1 MANINVSAQ
10 SGFVQLYLS
19 TTTNVNTS
27 SVITSTSTGVL
38 LVPALQDVTVTNNNG
53 VFRWKQLDE
62 LGQKVAVTPA
72 TNSVNLTLV
81 LDDTAFYGST
91 GALPQTGATAVQSG
105 MFNLSNEKTR
115 VYFKLY
121 WGGTGNT
128 EAVYGS
134 AFLSGLAPKVTPDQP
149 VWISPLILEVD
160 GRYTVSAT

>member
-1 MANINVSAQ
+1 MANINVSA
-10 SGFVQLYLS
+10 SADFVKLFIS
-19 TTTNVNTS
+19 TSTNVTTS

-38 LVPALQDVTVTNNNG
+38 LLPALQDVTVTNNNG

-72 TNSVNLTLV
+72 TNSLNLTLV
-81 LDDTAFYGST
+81 LDDNAFYGTT
-91 GALPQTGATAVQSG
+91 GALPGDGATAAAAG
-105 MFNLSNEKTR
+105 IFNLSNEKTR

-134 AFLSGLAPKVTPDQP
+134 AFLAGLAPKVTPDQP